1 MGAGIRTG
9 ILPLRLLQ
17 LLQGT
22 TRGAQNNC
30 ILSDLSIVLHNFI
43 ITCDSIAEIENII
56 PGLNDIC
63 GHPSGLRGGK
73 ILNENG
79 ESSHLLK

>member
-1 MGAGIRTG
+1 MGASIRTG

-17 LLQGT
+17 LLPGT

-30 ILSDLSIVLHNFI
+30 ILSDLSIVHNFLI
-43 ITCDSIAEIENII
+43 SCDSIAQIENGF

-63 GHPSGLRGGK
+63 GHPSGLKGGK

-79 ESSHLLK
+79 ESQAVIC